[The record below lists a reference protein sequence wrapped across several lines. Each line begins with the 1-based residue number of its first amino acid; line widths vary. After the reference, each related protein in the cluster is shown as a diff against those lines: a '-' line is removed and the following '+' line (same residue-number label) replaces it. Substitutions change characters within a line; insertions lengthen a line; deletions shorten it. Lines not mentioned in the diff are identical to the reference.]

1 MHSEAVGCRAEPAQ
15 VGPTRRP
22 AADPLSENRT
32 ELFQH
37 SEQSAGDHDAEFSRY
52 FDRRVADMRL
62 TAYLLCGDWHQ
73 AEDITQA
80 AFLKLYR
87 IWPRLRHRD
96 HIDAYVRQVVV
107 RTFFAEKR
115 RPWRRREQLTDAVP
129 ETMVVTRW
137 AIEESQLLLRAL
149 AKLPPRQRAVLVLR
163 YWNDLSVEETAA
175 VLRCSAGTVKSHS
188 ARGRA
193 TLRQR
198 LGTGFVGRLSLDRE
212 GT

>member
-1 MHSEAVGCRAEPAQ
+1 
-15 VGPTRRP
+15 
-22 AADPLSENRT
+22 LSEGRT

-52 FDRRVADMRL
+52 FDRRVAAMRL

-73 AEDITQA
+73 ADDITQA

-96 HIDAYVRQVVV
+96 EIDAYVRQIVV
-107 RTFFAEKR
+107 RTFFAERR

-129 ETMVVTRW
+129 ETVAVTQW
-137 AIEESQLLLRAL
+137 AMEESQLLLRAL

-175 VLRCSAGTVKSHS
+175 ALRCSAGTVKSHS
-188 ARGRA
+188 ARGLA
-193 TLRQR
+193 ALRQR
-198 LGTGFVGRLSLDRE
+198 LGMHFVGRLPLDRE